1 LQGVAQDLRRLQFG
15 PARSSTRR
23 PRARRSDQP
32 WSNAYEHHSIP
43 LLDQRG
49 VRARPRPS
57 PAATRPSASSPTFT
71 PPAAAEADQRAE
83 QQVAKVQQLRGE
95 GVGDDKK
102 KRASPASRQPEPK
115 KSLFERLGG
124 EPGVSTIVEDWV
136 NRLVADPRVN
146 FTRKGVTRAASAS
159 HRNDSVEWQ
168 NVPENGT
175 KLKKHFAQFLT
186 SPPAAR
192 AVRGQGDEGGP
203 RRHAHRQRRVRRRRG
218 DLKSSLDNL
227 GVPTTEQKELLAIVE
242 STRPQVAT
250 QR

>member
-1 LQGVAQDLRRLQFG
+1 MRTTQFLVPVALACAVGFAVIGCGTPERK
-15 PARSSTRR
+15 
-23 PRARRSDQP
+23 QP
-32 WSNAYEHHSIP
+32 DFHTSGS
-43 LLDQRG
+43 R
-49 VRARPRPS
+49 
-57 PAATRPSASSPTFT
+57 
-71 PPAAAEADQRAE
+71 EADQRAE

-95 GVGDDKK
+95 GVGDDEKK
-102 KRASPASRQPEPK
+102 TGLAGLVGQPEPK

-124 EPGVSTIVEDWV
+124 VPGVSTIVEDWV
-136 NRLVADPRVN
+136 NRMVADPRVN
-146 FTRKGVTRAASAS
+146 FARKGVTKGGFSI
-159 HRNDSVEWQ
+159 HRNDSVEWR

-186 SPPAAR
+186 LST
-192 AVRGQGDEGGP
+192 GGP
-203 RRHAHRQRRVRRRRG
+203 AQYDGKGIKEIHGNMHITNDEFDAAIG

>member
-1 LQGVAQDLRRLQFG
+1 MKTTRMLCSISMAWTLGVGVVGCDTPERK
-15 PARSSTRR
+15 
-23 PRARRSDQP
+23 QP
-32 WSNAYEHHSIP
+32 DFHTSGS
-43 LLDQRG
+43 R
-49 VRARPRPS
+49 
-57 PAATRPSASSPTFT
+57 
-71 PPAAAEADQRAE
+71 EADQRAE

-102 KRASPASRQPEPK
+102 KKGIEGLLGQPQPK

-124 EPGVSTIVEDWV
+124 EPGVVTIVEDWV
-136 NRLVADPRVN
+136 NRMVADPRVN
-146 FTRKGVTRAASAS
+146 FTRKGVTKGGFSI

-186 SPPAAR
+186 LST
-192 AVRGQGDEGGP
+192 GGP
-203 RRHAHRQRRVRRRRG
+203 AKYDGKEMRATHADMHIANDEFDAAMG

-227 GVPTTEQKELLAIVE
+227 GIPTTEQKELLAIVE

-250 QR
+250 KR